1 MQRYISTQNKLPF
14 VFRKWS
20 RTKYGAFKSL
30 GKHVAIATM
39 VLAFSLVFEV
49 KTTQAQADTADIA
62 KTYEM
67 DEVVIT
73 GERTPVLYSRL
84 ARVVTV
90 LDKEEIESAPVQDV
104 TGLLEYVLNL
114 DIRQRGNHGVQADI
128 AMRGGTFDQ
137 TLVLLNGVN
146 MTDPQTGHHN
156 LNLPLD
162 LSAVHRIEILQG
174 PASRVFGVNAFNGA
188 IHIITNPSKNQKAKV
203 SATVGEFG
211 FLNGNASTHFQTGKL
226 WHFVS
231 ASHKKSN
238 GYLQDH
244 ELNNTDFK
252 NTSVFYHGRINA
264 MAGELNFQGGVE
276 TKGFGAN
283 SFYTPAYPNQ
293 YEATKTG
300 FGSVR
305 YAYKKDSFTMRPLVY
320 YRRHQDRF
328 ELFRDNVP
336 DWYGGHNHHLTDVW
350 GANVSGSTIVGIGQ
364 LAFGLDYR
372 NEHIL
377 SNLLGKEMDETVE
390 VPGESAVFNKEDSRN
405 TISLNAE
412 YSFDW
417 KGLHL
422 AAGVMTTRY
431 SEVEDI
437 QVYPGMEASYQV
449 FSGFRI
455 FGSYNEAMRLPTF
468 TDLYYSGPTN
478 IGNPDLKP
486 EESATVE
493 GGLKYTGPAQRIQM
507 AVFHRNGESIIDWVK
522 ENEEDKWQPQNL
534 VEVNATGLEIS
545 WELRPKQIREN
556 FPVSNIHFTY
566 SYTDLGKAAGDLI
579 SQYVL
584 DNLKHKLS
592 INLRHQ
598 VFSNMHAS
606 WGVTYQD
613 RAGAFVKYS
622 DGSYGEETPYKPFW
636 LLDTRLTWQE
646 SDWKIYAE
654 ASNLLDKTY
663 YDHGNVPQ
671 PGRWIRFGAEYV
683 LRW

>member
-1 MQRYISTQNKLPF
+1 MQNRHYTQNRKQF
-14 VFRKWS
+14 VFKHWS
-20 RTKYGAFKSL
+20 RARYGVFKSI
-30 GKHVAIATM
+30 GRQVAIATM

-49 KTTQAQADTADIA
+49 KTTQAQADTADIS

-90 LDKEEIESAPVQDV
+90 LDKEEIESAPVQDI

-156 LNLPLD
+156 LNLPLN
-162 LSAVHRIEILQG
+162 LSSVDRIEVLQG

-188 IHIITNPSKNQKAKV
+188 INIITNPSKEQKAKV
-203 SATVGEFG
+203 SLSGGEFG
-211 FLNGNASTHFQTGKL
+211 FLKGDASTHFQTGKFR
-226 WHFVS
+226 HFVS

-252 NTSVFYHGRINA
+252 NTNIFYHGKINA
-264 MAGELNFQGGVE
+264 PDGQFDVQGGWE

-293 YEATKTG
+293 YEATETG

-305 YAYKKDSFTMRPLVY
+305 YTFHKEGFTMRPVVY

-328 ELFRDNVP
+328 ELFRDDAP

-350 GANVSGSTIVGIGQ
+350 GANVSGSANTGFGH

-372 NEHIL
+372 NEHIF
-377 SNLLGKEMDETVE
+377 SNVLGKEMDDPVD
-390 VPGESAVFNKEDSRN
+390 VPGESAVFTQEDNRS
-405 TISLNAE
+405 TLSLNAE

-422 AAGVMTTRY
+422 AAGVMATHY
-431 SEVEDI
+431 SEVEEV
-437 QVYPGMEASYQV
+437 QVYPGLEASYRV
-449 FSGFRI
+449 FGGFRI

-507 AVFHRNGESIIDWVK
+507 AVFHRNGENIIDWVK
-522 ENEEDKWQPQNL
+522 ENEEEKWQPQNL
-534 VEVNATGLEIS
+534 VELNATGLEIS
-545 WELRPKQIREN
+545 WEFRPQAVIETL
-556 FPVSNIHFTY
+556 PVSKFQIAY
-566 SYTDLGKAAGDLI
+566 SYTDLEKAAGDLI

-598 VFSNMHAS
+598 VFSNMHAN

-671 PGRWIRFGAEYV
+671 PGRWIRFGAEYA
-683 LRW
+683 LNW